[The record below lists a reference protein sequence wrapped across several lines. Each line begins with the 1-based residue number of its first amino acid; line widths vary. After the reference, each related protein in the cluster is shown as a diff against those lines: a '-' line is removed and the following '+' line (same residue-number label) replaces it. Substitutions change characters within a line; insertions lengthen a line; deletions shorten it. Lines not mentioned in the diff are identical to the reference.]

1 MLTTDCP
8 FRAVDDGED
17 GIPFE
22 EYLYARAGMV
32 ATGPHGPRELYQRV
46 LIFIQQ
52 YDHLRDDRS
61 FRGERGEPSMV
72 EYAKRWRMTERSA
85 YRALQEFA
93 TVFPELGE
101 HPEAICEELW
111 DGVSKQGGPSTLM
124 RVLSVKVEPR

>member
-1 MLTTDCP
+1 MLTTDCS
-8 FRAVDDGED
+8 FRAVDDGEV

-32 ATGPHGPRELYQRV
+32 ATGPQGPRELYQRV

-61 FRGERGEPSMV
+61 FHGESGEPSMV
-72 EYAKRWRMTERSA
+72 EYAQRWRMTERSA
-85 YRALQEFA
+85 YRALQEFV

-111 DGVSKQGGPSTLM
+111 NGIRKQAGPSSLM
-124 RVLSVKVEPR
+124 RVLSVKVKPR

>member
-1 MLTTDCP
+1 MFTIDCP

-32 ATGPHGPRELYQRV
+32 ATGPQGPRELYQRV

-61 FRGERGEPSMV
+61 FRGERGEASMV
-72 EYAKRWRMTERSA
+72 EYAQRWRMTERSA

-101 HPEAICEELW
+101 HPGLVELA
-111 DGVSKQGGPSTLM
+111 GE
-124 RVLSVKVEPR
+124 VERRLPAHRRQQRIRALTA

>member
-1 MLTTDCP
+1 MFTTDCP

-61 FRGERGEPSMV
+61 AVASAASPQWSSTPS
-72 EYAKRWRMTERSA
+72 A
-85 YRALQEFA
+85 
-93 TVFPELGE
+93 
-101 HPEAICEELW
+101 
-111 DGVSKQGGPSTLM
+111 GG
-124 RVLSVKVEPR
+124 